1 MKYYEIDLNGEPIK
15 LRLTSNS
22 ICEIEH
28 KTNKSILDLMK
39 EITQTNIVS
48 FLMYMR
54 RFEVPNFGTKD
65 ANELYDKFID
75 AGYSMQDILFKVI
88 YEGLVVSGIMTKE
101 ELQQLKEI
109 TGIREKKVKEQIE
122 EITQE

>member
-1 MKYYEIDLNGEPIK
+1 MKYYEIELNGEPIK
-15 LRLTSNS
+15 LRLTSNA

-54 RFEVPNFGTKD
+54 RFEIPNYSSKD
-65 ANELYDKFID
+65 ANDLYDRFID
-75 AGYSMQDILFKVI
+75 EGYSMQDIVFKVI
-88 YEGLVVSGIMTKE
+88 YEGLVVSGVMTKE

-109 TGIREKKVKEQIE
+109 TGIKEKKVKEKIE
-122 EITQE
+122 EITQQ